1 MNNLRVSKLIIFFI
15 FLVFLSIFMALA
27 SIYPIISSELE
38 TTDIITSSF
47 NLTPLETFRYGLGS
61 FSGGETVYVSAIKSP
76 NLSINFSILTYNGLE
91 YSDNSA
97 TNLEYSF
104 DASANYYEALFFSQ
118 SDEFIEIQFEVRV
131 QKNKISFPFE
141 SLNNIAKG
149 LFLSGITS
157 LFLIIL
163 NSYFC
168 SFSDNKTTGKT
179 DPPFTRRSKWIAVF
193 LLLLSLIFWFSLIA
207 NNSNS
212 YATFENWYTDHAR
225 HPYSSTLFTKFGLS
239 IFNTSLE
246 DLSNI
251 DTSYYKFVTWP
262 QMPHLYPVG
271 SFLLFLPFAFLLQNA
286 VNHILVYKMEIFVF
300 LIFSHAGLYFF
311 LKQFWKKNS
320 FLLLKLIGIYAIY
333 IPLIVYSANGMFD
346 AIPFFFSL
354 ISLNLFIAKRYDYF
368 LFFIAISSIF
378 KYQPLLFLFP
388 LIVIALIKLYN
399 KHSILVMFKNKK
411 VLVAIFLI
419 ATSIYTALL
428 SLPFLIESNNLSIM
442 NGITAF
448 SLHSQIPWLLQSLAV
463 LLTLAITVVFSIYMI
478 NKNPIIS
485 LSSLFILIPSFFL
498 GYFQIWYLP
507 FFLVYSLIPQKKRD
521 VELTLI
527 WLIFMIG
534 MLSFGASSFNPI
546 NVING
551 WSQVLGL

>member
-27 SIYPIISSELE
+27 SIFPVISPELE
-38 TTDIITSSF
+38 TNVVITSSF
-47 NLTPLETFRYGLGS
+47 NLTSLETFRYGLGS
-61 FSGGETVYVSAIKSP
+61 FSGEETVYISAIKYP
-76 NLSINFSILTYNGLE
+76 KLSLYFSILTYNGLE
-91 YSDNSA
+91 YSDNS
-97 TNLEYSF
+97 TNDIEYSF

-118 SDEFIEIQFEVRV
+118 SDEFIEIQFEVSV
-131 QKNKISFPFE
+131 QKNNISFPFE

-149 LFLSGITS
+149 LFLSSITS

-168 SFSDNKTTGKT
+168 SFSDNKTTGKN
-179 DPPFTRRSKWIAVF
+179 DPPFTRRNKWVVIF
-193 LLLLSLIFWFSLIA
+193 LILLSLVFWFSLITI
-207 NNSNS
+207 NSNS
-212 YATFENWYTDHAR
+212 HATFENWYTDHAR
-225 HPYSSTLFTKFGLS
+225 HPYSSSLFTKFGLS
-239 IFNTSLE
+239 IFNTPLE
-246 DLSNI
+246 DLANI
-251 DTSYYKFVTWP
+251 DNSYYKFVTWP

-286 VNHILVYKMEIFVF
+286 VDQILVYKMEIFVF
-300 LIFSHAGLYFF
+300 LIFSHTGLYFF

-368 LFFIAISSIF
+368 LFFIAISSIL

-399 KHSILVMFKNKK
+399 KHSISVIYKNKK
-411 VLVAIFLI
+411 VIVAIFLI

-428 SLPFLIESNNLSIM
+428 SLPFLIESNNLSVT

-448 SLHSQIPWLLQSLAV
+448 SIHSQIPWLFQSLAV
-463 LLTLAITVVFSIYMI
+463 LLTLTITVVFSIYMLD
-478 NKNPIIS
+478 KNPIIS
-485 LSSLFILIPSFFL
+485 LLSLFILVPSFFL
-498 GYFQIWYLP
+498 QYFQIWYLP
-507 FFLVYSLIPQKKRD
+507 FLFLYSIIPTKKRY
-521 VELTLI
+521 VELTLF
-527 WLIFMIG
+527 WLLFIMG
-534 MLSFGASSFNPI
+534 MLSFGASSFNLL
-546 NVING
+546 NVINS
-551 WSQVLGL
+551 WSQILGL